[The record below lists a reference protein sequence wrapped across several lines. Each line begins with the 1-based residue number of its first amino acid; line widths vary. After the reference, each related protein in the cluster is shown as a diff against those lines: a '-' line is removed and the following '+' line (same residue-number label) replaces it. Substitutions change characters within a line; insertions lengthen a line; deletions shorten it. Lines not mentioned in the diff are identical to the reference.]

1 MKPSNELNNV
11 REDLLWRLDLPL
23 EYDTY
28 DGKPIYVSF
37 FDNLEDNIKFNR
49 FFLYLFV
56 ALLPYLIYFLFSFTF
71 GWEHEKFSDYWIR
84 LNFSGWA
91 FGSFLFMNYIYSKT
105 TSVFPLLSYLADT
118 AYNKHQLVLLYDKIF
133 ISHWQN
139 RVCTIVGILT
149 TVTGTYL
156 DMNLP
161 LAPKIY
167 IIINSFF
174 VGYIIGFGLW
184 YSIGLAILIRSVGN
198 MQNVKINYLNPSYS
212 IGIYEIPRLASIWSM
227 CFFGEAIIVYVGLL
241 FPNWSVQS
249 HITNIIQLFWLI
261 IFLILAIYN
270 FIHPISAISKLT
282 NDAKTKFKLIVLD
295 RLHESL
301 GKVEKNIENIG
312 EYYKEINIIEG
323 LYEKISLSK
332 SYLFDW
338 AILFRFLA
346 TSIPTIIII
355 FLEHYR
361 SIKEL
366 LNIF

>member
-1 MKPSNELNNV
+1 MKRSKELNDV
-11 REDLLWRLDLPL
+11 RGDLQWKLERPL
-23 EYDTY
+23 EFDTY
-28 DGKPIYVSF
+28 DKKPIYVTF
-37 FDNLEDNIKFNR
+37 FDNLQDNFKINR
-49 FFLYLFV
+49 FFLYLLT
-56 ALLPYLIYFLFSFTF
+56 ALLPYLIYFALSFAFSL
-71 GWEHEKFSDYWIR
+71 EIKKFSDYWIR

-91 FGSFLFMNYIYSKT
+91 FGSFLFMNYIYFKT
-105 TSVFPLLSYLADT
+105 RSIFPLLSYLANK

-133 ISHWQN
+133 LSHWQN
-139 RVCTIVGILT
+139 KICILVGILT
-149 TVTGTYL
+149 TITGTYL

-161 LAPKIY
+161 LVPKIY

-184 YSIGLAILIRSVGN
+184 YSIGLAILIRAIGK

-212 IGIYEIPRLASIWSM
+212 IGIYEIPRLASTWSM

-241 FPNWSVQS
+241 FPNWSVQN
-249 HITNIIQLFWLI
+249 HIISIIQLFWLI
-261 IFLILAIYN
+261 IFLFLAIYN

-301 GKVEKNIENIG
+301 AKVEKDIGNLG
-312 EYYKEINIIEG
+312 EYYKEINIIEE

-338 AILFRFLA
+338 AVLFRFLA
-346 TSIPTIIII
+346 TSIPTLFII
-355 FLEHYR
+355 FLEYYKD
-361 SIKEL
+361 IKDL
-366 LNIF
+366 LNKF